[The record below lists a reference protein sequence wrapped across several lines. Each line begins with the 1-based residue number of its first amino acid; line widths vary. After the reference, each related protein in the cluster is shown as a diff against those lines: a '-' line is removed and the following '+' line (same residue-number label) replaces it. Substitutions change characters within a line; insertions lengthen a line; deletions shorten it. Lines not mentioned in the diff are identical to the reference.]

1 MAPRKVCQP
10 AQPAAAGFTLLE
22 VCVAMA
28 ILGILTAITVPAVF
42 NARETTRRVQCASNA
57 RQILVA
63 YHNYLD
69 VYREFPGP
77 RTSGHDRA
85 SILLFLEV
93 SPPVHDASG
102 KELTKPGP
110 TPLFACP
117 SDALATDWRINGMSY
132 WPNIGVTHHAQN
144 GLYRNAER
152 KGAVRPADVT
162 DGLSAT
168 SALSERLVE
177 PDSQADTT
185 DEAFWHHRLV
195 RLTPNFVPDMDQF
208 ADACEQRSFN
218 PGTSFY
224 QTASYNHVQTPNR
237 KSCTNG
243 PRAKPEASEWMAATA
258 VSLHRGGV
266 NVAMADGAVRFVA
279 DSVDRQVWRAM
290 GSRNGNEALSLPEP

>member
-1 MAPRKVCQP
+1 MSPRLIRRPVP
-10 AQPAAAGFTLLE
+10 PTSNGFTLLE

-28 ILGILTAITVPAVF
+28 ILGVLTAITVPAVF
-42 NARETTRRVQCASNA
+42 NARETTRRVQCASNL
-57 RQILVA
+57 RQHLVA
-63 YHNYLD
+63 YHNYLE
-69 VYREFPGP
+69 VHHEFPG
-77 RTSGHDRA
+77 SGRVNG
-85 SILLFLEV
+85 ILPFIEV
-93 SPPVHDASG
+93 PLPIYDSAG
-102 KELTKPGP
+102 KLLSKPGP
-110 TPLFACP
+110 VPLFVCP
-117 SDALATDWRINGMSY
+117 SDPFATHWFTIGRSY
-132 WPNIGVTHHAQN
+132 WPNMGVTHHAQN

-185 DEAFWHHRLV
+185 DEAFWHHRLI

-208 ADACEQRSFN
+208 ADECEQHSFN
-218 PGTSFY
+218 PGITFY